1 MGMLLRPLDRIFGSQ
16 SKVALLRVL
25 SRTTGPVSAREAA
38 RLAGIAH
45 SGARRALE
53 ELTQMGVVDRAETA
67 IQHLYTISA
76 AHELVV
82 QGVAPLFNLE
92 QERVAAVF
100 GYVRELLWRELAA
113 KTVRNV
119 TIFGSAARGEDTPG
133 SDLDLL
139 VVTAAADQV
148 AAVHER
154 LVDASMEV
162 FRRFGLS
169 LSPVVLAF
177 DQLVRQAEDGDP
189 FVGDV
194 IRDGRHVAGE
204 AVEGLL
210 RQRPQ
215 ERA

>member
-1 MGMLLRPLDRIFGSQ
+1 MGMLLRPLDRILGSQ

-53 ELTQMGVVDRAETA
+53 ELTQMGVVERAETA

-76 AHELVV
+76 SHELAVR
-82 QGVAPLFNLE
+82 GLAPLFSLE

-100 GYVRELLWRELAA
+100 EYVRELLRTELDAEG
-113 KTVRNV
+113 VRNV
-119 TIFGSAARGEDTPG
+119 TLFGSAARGEDTPA

-139 VVTAAADQV
+139 VVTAAADQES
-148 AAVHER
+148 AVHER
-154 LVDASMEV
+154 LVDAAPEV
-162 FRRFGLS
+162 FRRFGLG
-169 LSPVVLAF
+169 LSPVVLAR
-177 DQLVRQAEDGDP
+177 DQLVRQAEAGDP

-204 AVEGLL
+204 AIEGLL
-210 RQRPQ
+210 RQRPR